1 MVLTKHFS
9 FDYLVIQLEILSGTN
24 VHPVNAKYYSYLQ
37 LPEHFQYLD
46 TMPYLL
52 GRPKKMRLSETK
64 QVTFCKLSSG
74 YNVAPFNQFAKQYSE
89 FYCLI

>member
-24 VHPVNAKYYSYLQ
+24 VNAKYYSYLQ

-64 QVTFCKLSSG
+64 QVTFCKLSFG